1 MANLNLV
8 TGFAGTPHVTAEDAG
23 VLNAVILGPGQYV
36 MNYGNKLQ
44 ASVIT
49 NNQVRVLDGVI
60 MMQGR
65 QIRIEEDISVDL
77 AIENGATGYYRNDLI
92 VARYTKDA
100 STGVEEANLVVIK
113 GTATTGEAADPTYT
127 SGNIF
132 AGAVQNDMP
141 LYRIPING
149 INVQDPIPL
158 FQTVGNVTESLGN
171 IDDHIKNKNN
181 PHGVTLKHLGGA
193 EAEHTHQPSDIDG
206 VVPITKG
213 GTGTSTAEAARTA
226 LGITPG
232 NIGASPSGHT
242 HAYSEIT
249 GAPVFSYNSSTKTL
263 TITKG

>member
-65 QIRIEEDISVDL
+65 QIRIEEDTSVDL

-100 STGVEEANLVVIK
+100 STGIEEANLVVIK

-149 INVQDPIPL
+149 INVQEPIAL
-158 FQTVGNVTESLGN
+158 FETVGNVAESSGN
-171 IDDHIKNKNN
+171 MEEHIANKEN
-181 PHGVTLKHLGGA
+181 PHGVTLKQIGA
-193 EAEHTHQPSDIDG
+193 AAVNHTHPLSEL
-206 VVPITKG
+206 
-213 GTGTSTAEAARTA
+213 S
-226 LGITPG
+226 GITPAG
-232 NIGASPSGHT
+232 IGASPSGHT